1 MKHCCLG
8 IAASLTLVA
17 SAWADLTIHL
27 QSPFRNDATASSYIP
42 HIVGSVTDYNPGFG
56 AMSRT
61 MMQSEGD
68 NWYAYTWK
76 GKTIADFQDWQ
87 DFEFKACPNT
97 DDNNYNNNNC
107 VSWTGGGKNRISAFF
122 GTETEIWLYTDDAGK
137 SYEKSFMAPG
147 SKIVWFKSPW
157 GNKVLPQL
165 VFGAD
170 TVLMRFNEGDKDKC
184 GWFYGALTPSM
195 VASNPISVGY
205 FTRYKAPWYVV
216 PADRDSFVVFGS
228 ILQTQDTI
236 FVDGTVENPV
246 ASAEIGTLGEC
257 FDPTRRLHI
266 YHPWRTNTTYRD
278 STFFIKIDNNILN
291 EPTGLSAEG
300 EYKYWRHIDF
310 ADSTVGSSQWNSQ
323 GTFVQILRGKND
335 WPQHPYFPEM
345 SRPRASELF
354 PTGVYE
360 TWLYT
365 STSLETLDLVFYPP
379 EPKVIRL
386 KSPWENQSPSMI
398 IESTNDVIKM
408 GPLADTCGWYTGTVY
423 KHATDWKVYFKQ
435 TFGME
440 RYGGKGVVAELDNL
454 DSLISLDSLMAKHDT
469 VWVYPNPKQRYEPK
483 DTTRYPGIL
492 GICPSLKIS
501 ALVLDWAGE
510 SHDDSIDVDFGG
522 IYGGNDYTTVVGL
535 DQNGELTEFKTCG
548 GHVPG
553 MVQDT
558 LVNGAPARVDS
569 LVYPWSQCSAAHE
582 IEKWFVPQVV
592 AHDAAGRE
600 YKNGVCRDISL
611 SLDEEGF
618 WQADFTNEEGD
629 CNDTINPGFYPIDD
643 LEYLD
648 SARTVRNPK
657 FDWNVQG
664 CRHNYSFAMK
674 VSAQFRYV
682 KGQYFEFRGDDDVWV
697 FINNRLV
704 VDIGGCHS
712 PVEGGVNLD
721 TIGKNDPSLKLIEG
735 REYPFHIFF
744 SERNATGSNFK
755 MRTSINLQTQ
765 KTYYP
770 VEEKTIDGTIKY
782 TILQLLMD
790 ESISC
795 DVSSTSKIDTM
806 PAQSSFVLFGDD
818 ERIPSEGMELLPGTI
833 AGINIDANMAG
844 FVIDTVAI
852 VRNRSLAPGSYM
864 LQFSLASDPS
874 QSSEVFFTVPAYPLP
889 DIAFIDVFSGFET
902 PTAFDPTGISLRGL
916 TFDGSANDTLL
927 THVAYPDTIPLQV
940 GVFYIASLCKDCFA
954 VLDLKTSF
962 PISFLD
968 EKKQRVNKLITD
980 STGVVKFYV
989 VGDSSVTNASFEI
1002 SGSSVANVISWG
1014 NIHFKE
1020 PPVPFASLGEAHD
1033 RNGDG
1038 VLDSIAVVFNKPF
1051 GETIPDTIAWSFGS
1065 DDWHTVASV
1074 ENVTQLMRDEKSLSI
1089 YADSLLDK
1097 VFTGDA
1103 KDSYQGSFRYH
1114 YTYMDKETGQMTK
1127 LSLDGLAIEDRI
1139 GAILVDKPI
1148 VKPIGGNTNKLTV
1161 YISEA
1166 TQVGVLNGT
1175 PFLEFKD
1182 KSGQLVDP
1190 QLLSVMSVTPN
1201 RNSNYYDVFYVQ
1213 KDESMVLPDVGF
1225 MVRLIPGVL
1234 PDLQGNVP
1242 HVDNPW
1248 LRIEGEQRVGVE
1260 SPGVVAVN
1268 PVDWTPE
1275 KWPHRGDVAP
1285 VRVDVSK
1292 KIEDVV
1298 AETGLPGELI
1308 KFDLS
1313 EVGKSLLMNMEGNR
1327 DSVLAKAKIKWD
1339 VDYFSTLGQFVN
1351 SQSGVVA
1358 CNDKSVFG
1366 TDCVDNPGN
1375 VFLMWD
1381 AHTSKGRWVGTG
1393 VYIAKLRFKIFQDD
1407 KIVGK
1412 TDDTFNLGVRRHD
1425 KK

>member
-1 MKHCCLG
+1 MKHGCLG
-8 IAASLTLVA
+8 IVASLLLTV

-42 HIVGSVTDYNPGFG
+42 HITGGVTDYNPGFG
-56 AMSRT
+56 AMSKT
-61 MMQSEGD
+61 MMKSEGD
-68 NWYAYTWK
+68 DWYVYTWA
-76 GKTIADFQDWQ
+76 GKTVADFQDWQ

-97 DDNNYNNNNC
+97 DDYNYNNNNC
-107 VSWTGGGKNRISAFF
+107 VSWTEGGKTKITAFF
-122 GTETEIWLYTDDAGK
+122 GTESEIWLYTDTADK
-137 SYEKSFMAPG
+137 SYTKSFMAPG

-157 GNKVLPQL
+157 GNKVLPQM

-170 TVLMRFNEGDKDKC
+170 SVLMRFKEGDKDKC
-184 GWFYGALTPSM
+184 GWFYGAITPDM
-195 VASNPISVGY
+195 MKTNHIKVAH
-205 FTRYKAPWYVV
+205 FTRYKAPWYVIPV
-216 PADRDSFVVFGS
+216 NRDSVIDFTAA
-228 ILQTQDTI
+228 LQAQDTI
-236 FVDGTVENPV
+236 FVDGTVAGPV
-246 ASAEIGTLGEC
+246 ADVKIGTLGEC
-257 FDPTRRLHI
+257 FDPTRRLHV
-266 YHPWRTNTTYRD
+266 YHPWRTNTTFRD

-310 ADSTVGSSQWNSQ
+310 SDSTVGSSQWNSQ

-345 SRPRASELF
+345 SRPRAGELF
-354 PTGVYE
+354 PTGIYE
-360 TWLYT
+360 TWMYT

-440 RYGGKGVVAELDNL
+440 RYGGKGIVPENDEL
-454 DSLISLDSLMAKHDT
+454 DSLISLDTLMAYYDT

-483 DTTRYPGIL
+483 DTVRYPGIL

-522 IYGGNDYTTVVGL
+522 IYGGNEYTTVVGR

-592 AHDAAGRE
+592 AHDAAGKE

-643 LEYLD
+643 LRYLD
-648 SARTVRNPK
+648 SAKTVLNPK
-657 FDWNVQG
+657 FDWDVQG
-664 CRHNYSFAMK
+664 CKHNYSFAMK

-770 VEEKTIDGTIKY
+770 VEEKTTNGTIKY

-806 PAQSSFVLFGDD
+806 PAQSSFTLFGDD
-818 ERIPSEGMELLPGTI
+818 ERIPATGMELLPGTI

-844 FVIDTVAI
+844 FVIDTVEI
-852 VRNRSLAPGSYM
+852 VRKRSLAPGSYM
-864 LQFSLASDPS
+864 LQFSLASDPT
-874 QSSEVFFTVPAYPLP
+874 QSSEVYFSVPAYPLP
-889 DIAFIDVFSGFET
+889 DIAFIDVFDGSDSVKT
-902 PTAFDPTGISLRGL
+902 LDPTGITLRGL
-916 TFDGSANDTLL
+916 PFDGSAFDTLL
-927 THVAYPDTIPLQV
+927 THVAYPDTVPLQV
-940 GVFYIASLCKDCFA
+940 GVFYIANLCKDCFT
-954 VLDLKTSF
+954 VLDLTTSF
-962 PISFLD
+962 PISFLN
-968 EKKQRVNKLITD
+968 EKKQRVDKIITD
-980 STGVVKFYV
+980 STGMAKFYV
-989 VGDSSVTNASFEI
+989 VGDSSVTNASFEV
-1002 SGSSVANVISWG
+1002 SGSGVSNVISWKY
-1014 NIHFKE
+1014 IHFKE
-1020 PPVPFASLGEAHD
+1020 PPVPFANLGEAFD

-1038 VLDSIAVVFNKPF
+1038 VLDSISIVFNKAF
-1051 GETIPDTIAWSFGS
+1051 DETVPDTIAWSFGS
-1065 DDWHTVASV
+1065 DDWRTIASAQSVAELKDS
-1074 ENVTQLMRDEKSLSI
+1074 EKSLAI
-1089 YADSLLDK
+1089 FADSLQDIL
-1097 VFTGDA
+1097 FTGGS
-1103 KDSYQGSFRYH
+1103 KELYQGSFRYH
-1114 YTYMDKETGQMTK
+1114 YTYMDKETGQMTQ
-1127 LSLDGLAIEDRI
+1127 LSLDGLGIEDRM
-1139 GAILVDKPI
+1139 GAILLEKPI
-1148 VKPIGGNTNKLTV
+1148 VKPMSNSVSKLTV
-1161 YISEA
+1161 YLSEA
-1166 TQVGVLNGT
+1166 AQANLLNGV

-1182 KSGQLVDP
+1182 KAGELVDP
-1190 QLLSVMSVTPN
+1190 SRLSIAAVSPS
-1201 RNSNYYDVFYVQ
+1201 RSSNYYEVLFQ
-1213 KDESMVLPDVGF
+1213 KTDYTVLPEVGF

-1234 PDLQGNVP
+1234 QDLNGNVP
-1242 HVDNPW
+1242 HENNPW
-1248 LRIEGEQRVGVE
+1248 RRIEGEQRVDVE
-1260 SPGVVAVN
+1260 TPGVVVLD
-1268 PVDWTPE
+1268 PQDWTPE
-1275 KWPHRGDVAP
+1275 KWPHKNDVTP

-1292 KIEDVV
+1292 KIEDII
-1298 AETGLPGELI
+1298 AEKGFPGELI
-1308 KFDLS
+1308 KYDLS
-1313 EVGKSLLMNMEGNR
+1313 EVGKTLLLNSDEPR
-1327 DSVLAKAKIKWD
+1327 EVVLAKAKIKWE
-1339 VDYFSTLGQFVN
+1339 VEYFSTLGQFIN
-1351 SQSGVVA
+1351 KQSGIVA
-1358 CNDKSVFG
+1358 CNDKDVFE
-1366 TDCVDNPGN
+1366 TDCVDKPGN
-1375 VFLMWD
+1375 IFMMWD
-1381 AHTSKGRWVGTG
+1381 AHTNKGRWVGTG
-1393 VYIAKLRFKIFQDD
+1393 VYIVKLKFKIFEDA
-1407 KIVGK
+1407 KVVGK
-1412 TDDTFNLGVRRHD
+1412 SDETFNLGVRRRE